1 MATHAMTRPHFAP
14 MDHLRRPMSVLDRVA
29 ERQGKFVRLKARQA
43 VEAVREKTPEIKAVA
58 VAQGVSGAAAMGFGF
73 LHGRF
78 EAKKLMVGPVPWELA
93 AGLGAHV
100 AAFTGIGKEY
110 APYLHA
116 FGLGAINSFLH
127 SFGRGLGRKARKA
140 AGLPP
145 VAETLLS
152 GEDEGETTGGGALSD
167 EELARLAR
175 RT

>member
-1 MATHAMTRPHFAP
+1 MATSAMTRPRFAP
-14 MDHLRRPMSVLDRVA
+14 LDHLRRTKSVLDRVA

-43 VEAVREKTPEIKAVA
+43 AEGVREQAPEIKAVA
-58 VAQGVSGAAAMGFGF
+58 TAQAVSGAAAMGFGF

-78 EAKKLMVGPVPWELA
+78 EPKKLMIGPLPWELA

-100 AAFTGIGKEY
+100 VAFTGPGREY
-110 APYLHA
+110 APFLQA

-127 SFGRGLGRKARKA
+127 SFGRGLGRKARKS

-145 VAETLLS
+145 VPESLLS
-152 GEDEGETTGGGALSD
+152 GEDEGEATGGGALSD

>member
-1 MATHAMTRPHFAP
+1 
-14 MDHLRRPMSVLDRVA
+14 
-29 ERQGKFVRLKARQA
+29 
-43 VEAVREKTPEIKAVA
+43 
-58 VAQGVSGAAAMGFGF
+58 
-73 LHGRF
+73 
-78 EAKKLMVGPVPWELA
+78 MVGPVPWELA

-152 GEDEGETTGGGALSD
+152 GEDEGDADGRGGAVGRGTGEAGPPDLSRPVERPSITTRVKGQPGSEVARPS
-167 EELARLAR
+167 EEK
-175 RT
+175 